1 MVIFSEPIETML
13 VFVESID
20 VMAVFKYLLFD
31 VKEFVLLLINVK
43 ADAENE
49 ATTKLVDMSIVGIS
63 ALSFIRVIV
72 AQYDKLLK

>member
-1 MVIFSEPIETML
+1 M
-13 VFVESID
+13 
-20 VMAVFKYLLFD
+20 
-31 VKEFVLLLINVK
+31 KEFVLLLINVK